1 GYHVNAIT
9 ARIKCAIETDRVVAR
24 KLFHLMTPADHRL
37 SIRIVQ
43 IKRGVDLL
51 TEARARIVSDA
62 LVLLFEND
70 VALGQND
77 VIRELKAGHSVGLEL
92 HDRLE
97 LIARN
102 ALVVARVVL
111 RGEGIL
117 LAADTCDNL
126 RELSRGI
133 FGRTLEHQVLKKVR

>member
-1 GYHVNAIT
+1 
-9 ARIKCAIETDRVVAR
+9 
-24 KLFHLMTPADHRL
+24 MTPADHRL
-37 SIRIVQ
+37 SVRIVQ
-43 IKRGVDLL
+43 IERGVDLL
-51 TEARARIVSDA
+51 AEARARIVSDA

-77 VIRELKAGHSVGLEL
+77 IIRELKAGHPVGLEF
-92 HDRLE
+92 HDGLE

-117 LAADTCDNL
+117 LTPDTRDNL

-133 FGRTLEHQVLKKVR
+133 FGRTLEHQVFKKMRQPRLARRLISRADFVPD